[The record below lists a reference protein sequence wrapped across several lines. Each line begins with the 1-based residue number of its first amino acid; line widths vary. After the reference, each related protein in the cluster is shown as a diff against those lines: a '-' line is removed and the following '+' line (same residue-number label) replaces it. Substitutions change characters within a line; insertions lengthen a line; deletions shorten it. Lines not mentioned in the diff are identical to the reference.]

1 MADSGTDHAI
11 DELYRAAPEEFTALR
26 TQLAKAAKQG
36 GDAEGAKAISASR
49 KPTTSAWVVNRLI
62 HDEPEA
68 RSRLAD
74 LGERLR
80 SAHSTM
86 DGERIRQLSGEQR
99 RLVEELTRTAFRVAG
114 IANPSAALRD
124 DVTDTLQAA
133 VADPDVTARLGRLA
147 KAEQWSGFGEFG
159 EISQVSTTARGSRAA
174 TPKAAPAPAP
184 AADERANRDSADGD
198 RTQRD
203 RTAERDRAERER
215 RERAR
220 AVLAAAER
228 AKAEA
233 DEAIAE
239 RQSDLATARLKR
251 DDVRNRLARAEEAL
265 EEAEAAYA
273 AAKQAGRDAGA
284 VVKEAKKGLSRG

>member
-1 MADSGTDHAI
+1 MADSATDQAI
-11 DELYRAAPEEFTALR
+11 DELYQAAPEEFTALR

-36 GDAEGAKAISASR
+36 GDTEGAKAISASR

-62 HDEPEA
+62 HDDPEV
-68 RSRLAD
+68 RSQLAD

-86 DGERIRQLSGEQR
+86 DGERIRQFSGEQR
-99 RLVEELTRTAFRVAG
+99 RLVVELTRTAFRVAG

-174 TPKAAPAPAP
+174 TPKAAPAPEP
-184 AADERANRDSADGD
+184 AADRDKAGRDKEDRDKAD
-198 RTQRD
+198 RQ
-203 RTAERDRAERER
+203 R

-251 DDVRNRLARAEEAL
+251 DDARNRLARAEEAL
-265 EEAEAAYA
+265 EEAEEAYA

-284 VVKEAKKGLSRG
+284 VVKEAKKGLGRG

>member
-1 MADSGTDHAI
+1 MADSATDQAI

-26 TQLAKAAKQG
+26 TELAKKAKQG

-62 HDEPEA
+62 HDDPEI
-68 RSRLAD
+68 RSRLTD

-86 DGERIRQLSGEQR
+86 DGERIRQFSGEQR
-99 RLVEELTRTAFRVAG
+99 RLVVELTRTAFRVAG

-159 EISQVSTTARGSRAA
+159 EISQVSTTARGSKAA
-174 TPKAAPAPAP
+174 TPKAAPVPEP
-184 AADERANRDSADGD
+184 AADGSADRDGAD
-198 RTQRD
+198 REKAD
-203 RTAERDRAERER
+203 RDRAERER

-251 DDVRNRLARAEEAL
+251 DDARNRLARAEEAL
-265 EEAEAAYA
+265 EEAEQAYA

-284 VVKEAKKGLSRG
+284 VVKEAKRDLTRG

>member
-1 MADSGTDHAI
+1 MADSATDQAI
-11 DELYRAAPEEFTALR
+11 DELYQALPEEFTALR
-26 TQLAKAAKQG
+26 TRLAKAAKQR

-62 HDEPEA
+62 HEDPEV
-68 RSRLAD
+68 RSQLAD

-86 DGERIRQLSGEQR
+86 DGERIRQFSGEQR
-99 RLVEELTRTAFRVAG
+99 RLVGELTRTAFRVAG

-174 TPKAAPAPAP
+174 TPKAAPAPEPKAGRDK
-184 AADERANRDSADGD
+184 ADRDKADRDKED
-198 RTQRD
+198 RD
-203 RTAERDRAERER
+203 TADRER

-251 DDVRNRLARAEEAL
+251 DDARNRLARAEEAL
-265 EEAEAAYA
+265 EEAEEAYA

-284 VVKEAKKGLSRG
+284 VVKEAKKGLGRG

>member
-1 MADSGTDHAI
+1 MADSATDQAI

-26 TQLAKAAKQG
+26 TELAKKAKQG
-36 GDAEGAKAISASR
+36 GDADGAKAISASR

-62 HDEPEA
+62 HDDPEV
-68 RSRLAD
+68 RSQLAD

-86 DGERIRQLSGEQR
+86 DGERIRQFSGEQR
-99 RLVEELTRTAFRVAG
+99 RLVGELTRTAFRVAG

-133 VADPDVTARLGRLA
+133 VADPDVTARLGRLP

-174 TPKAAPAPAP
+174 TPKAAPAPEPKAGRDK
-184 AADERANRDSADGD
+184 ADRDKAD
-198 RTQRD
+198 RD
-203 RTAERDRAERER
+203 KEDRDRADRER

-251 DDVRNRLARAEEAL
+251 DDALNRLARAEEAL
-265 EEAEAAYA
+265 EEAEEAYA

-284 VVKEAKKGLSRG
+284 VVKEAKKGLGRG